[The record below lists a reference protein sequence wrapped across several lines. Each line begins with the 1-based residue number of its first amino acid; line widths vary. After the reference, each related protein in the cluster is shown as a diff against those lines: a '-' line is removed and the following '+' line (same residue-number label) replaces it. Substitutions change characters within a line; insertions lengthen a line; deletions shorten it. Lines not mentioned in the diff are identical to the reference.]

1 MKKLLTLIIAIL
13 TIMLNSSW
21 ITVPTTSTSSSSSTS
36 TTTHSSVDEDFENM
50 NLKYTA
56 DEKTIVDLI
65 FFAEFKDDKVGFLY
79 FYDKD
84 SYLTESLI
92 LKMSIKSSAMLE
104 DLEAQE
110 NKTFNTNLN
119 LISTSNNFKKYQIDL
134 KNYSLNSYRK
144 YEFTQVISRALNYP
158 ISKEYYY
165 YENENNETKYE
176 YSNIQVIEITNQIM
190 YEFLINESSSLENF
204 FNIKNGSSNYF
215 IGFNTNLKIEDL
227 IEVDVTYKY
236 QTISGIKKSYASNY
250 FNAMPPLS
258 DYDNT
263 PSNWR
268 DYAIKYGEI
277 FEASTT
283 LKGEIIESSNNNL
296 FKKEKMKWKNIE
308 SYKSLSS
315 NKSEALSTFAK
326 ENLSAYSWIINI
338 AQYDYFYKDGA
349 IIQSS
354 FYKNL
359 YDYLGSENDT
369 NLGRR
374 AHIASG
380 TYVSKAE
387 IMRLKFET
395 DGNIYDL
402 SVISVPVDSSGSIS
416 PDLPDEVNNIID
428 WIANV
433 LTFFG
438 IDKPSANGIAI
449 FIVIFL
455 CLTAVA
461 IMFSILRP
469 IVEIGKVL
477 IVPKNK
483 R

>member
-1 MKKLLTLIIAIL
+1 
-13 TIMLNSSW
+13 MLNASW

-84 SYLTESLI
+84 SFLTESII
-92 LKMSIKSSAMLE
+92 LKMSVTSALTPESLKLE
-104 DLEAQE
+104 EP
-110 NKTFNTNLN
+110 KTFNTNLK
-119 LISTSNNFKKYQIDL
+119 LISSYDKYKKYQMDL
-134 KNYSLNSYRK
+134 TNYNLNNYRK
-144 YEFTQVISRALNYP
+144 YEFTQIVSRTLNYS
-158 ISKEYYY
+158 ISKEFYY
-165 YENENNETKYE
+165 YENSLGETKYE
-176 YSNIQVIEITNQIM
+176 YSNIQVIEIKNQIM
-190 YEFLINESSSLENF
+190 YEFLINEANSLENF

-227 IEVDVTYKY
+227 IEVDISYQY
-236 QTISGIKKSYASNY
+236 QTIAGIKKNY
-250 FNAMPPLS
+250 SSDYFQAMPPLS
-258 DYDNT
+258 EYDKT
-263 PSNWR
+263 PSNWS
-268 DYAIKYGEI
+268 DYAVKYGEI

-283 LKGEIIESSNNNL
+283 LKGEVIETSNNSL

-326 ENLSAYSWIINI
+326 ENLSAYNWIINI

-402 SVISVPVDSSGSIS
+402 SVISVPIDSSGSIS
-416 PDLPDEVNNIID
+416 PDLPKEVNNLID
-428 WIANV
+428 WLTSI

-438 IDKPSANGIAI
+438 INQNKANGIAI
-449 FIVIFL
+449 LIVIFI

-461 IMFSILRP
+461 IIFSILRP
-469 IVEIGKVL
+469 IIEIGKVL
-477 IVPKNK
+477 IIPKNK

>member
-1 MKKLLTLIIAIL
+1 
-13 TIMLNSSW
+13 MLNASW

-65 FFAEFKDDKVGFLY
+65 FFAEFKKVGFLY

-84 SYLTESLI
+84 SYLTESII
-92 LKMSIKSSAMLE
+92 LKMSVTSALTPESLKLE
-104 DLEAQE
+104 EP
-110 NKTFNTNLN
+110 KTFNTNLK
-119 LISTSNNFKKYQIDL
+119 LISSYDKYKKYQMDL
-134 KNYSLNSYRK
+134 TNYNLNNYRK
-144 YEFTQVISRALNYP
+144 YEFTQIVSRTLNYS
-158 ISKEYYY
+158 ISKEFYY
-165 YENENNETKYE
+165 YENSLGETKYE
-176 YSNIQVIEITNQIM
+176 YSNIQVIEIKNQIM
-190 YEFLINESSSLENF
+190 YEFLINEANSLENF

-227 IEVDVTYKY
+227 IEVDISYQY
-236 QTISGIKKSYASNY
+236 QTIAGIKKNY
-250 FNAMPPLS
+250 SSDYFQAMPPLS
-258 DYDNT
+258 EYDKT
-263 PSNWR
+263 PSNWS
-268 DYAIKYGEI
+268 DYAVKYGEI

-283 LKGEIIESSNNNL
+283 LKGEVIETSNNSL

-326 ENLSAYSWIINI
+326 ENLSAYNWIINI

-402 SVISVPVDSSGSIS
+402 SVISVPIDSSGSIS
-416 PDLPDEVNNIID
+416 PDLPKEVNNLID
-428 WIANV
+428 WLTSI

-438 IDKPSANGIAI
+438 INQNKANGIAI
-449 FIVIFL
+449 LIVIFI

-461 IMFSILRP
+461 IIFSILRP
-469 IVEIGKVL
+469 IIEIGKVL
-477 IVPKNK
+477 IIPKNK